1 MSINR
6 ERLAGLVAV
15 LALLAPVVLPG
26 SAAAAPPVAQAPGRQ
41 VARAPGSQ
49 AALVAAPPAALAAGS
64 QTVAA
69 PVPVGSWLGAAP
81 GALGAT
87 TVGTG
92 VVGAGTA
99 GTADGNAGTGSAG
112 DSVAPPRVKASS
124 MVLADEETGQV
135 LFERAERQPRAM
147 ASTTKVMTGLLALEQ
162 LDERRTVVI
171 GREPTAVGEE
181 SLELHEGERL
191 TVHQLLRVGGRRQDR
206 LHQRRQALPGG
217 LGQPRR
223 APAGGGGPRIPGR
236 LRRRPCAVRVRVHR
250 LRLGAAGAA
259 GPGGHPGGDRP
270 DRRLSGDR
278 RCRRPG
284 PAGPARRTGAGA
296 ADANP
301 RGAER
306 PRGHRRRH
314 RLHHRRRGLLH
325 RLHRRRRHPERRARE
340 RRDADRLDPGGRA
353 APGTTAARAAGLRA
367 GERQR
372 HTRGRGGQRPS
383 GGRGSRQ
390 RRLRRARGRLDAG
403 GGDPAV
409 VERGGGAGP
418 ARLGPG
424 GDRPVPAPGLAVS
437 PNPDRGP
444 ADGGD
449 LSAVRVV
456 GNPGPGAAAV
466 WTLLDG
472 PTLRARVAQLGAR
485 LRADYQGLEPIMVSV
500 LRGAVVFLADL
511 VRVAE
516 MPCKVD
522 FMAVERSDASET
534 TGVVRI
540 LKDLELDVTGHHV
553 LLVEDVVDT
562 GLTLA
567 YLLEVLEARRPA
579 SLCVCALLDKRAR
592 RRIDVPLAYVG
603 FEVPDTFVF
612 GYGLDL
618 DERERGRDEVLAT
631 ADLQALRRDPRL
643 IPVRGR

>member
-1 MSINR
+1 MLINR

-147 ASTTKVMTGLLALEQ
+147 ASTTKVMTGLLALER
-162 LDERRTVVI
+162 LDQRRTVVI
-171 GREPTAVGEE
+171 GREPTTVGEE
-181 SLELHEGERL
+181 SMELREGERL
-191 TVHQLLRVGGRRQDR
+191 TVHQLLLGLLVKSANDAAVALADAVDGSEAVFVRRMNARAAELGLRDTHYVTPYGLDR
-206 LHQRRQALPGG
+206 PGHRTSARDLARLWEVAMRRADFRALVSTRSAQLPG
-217 LGQPRR
+217 PARVP
-223 APAGGGGPRIPGR
+223 PAGGGGPRIPGR

-250 LRLGAAGAA
+250 LRLGAPGAA
-259 GPGGHPGGDRP
+259 GPGGHPDGDRP

-278 RCRRPG
+278 RRRRPG
-284 PAGPARRTGAGA
+284 PEGPARRTGAGA

-325 RLHRRRRHPERRARE
+325 RPHRRRRHPERRARE

-409 VERGGGAGP
+409 VER
-418 ARLGPG
+418 
-424 GDRPVPAPGLAVS
+424 
-437 PNPDRGP
+437 
-444 ADGGD
+444 
-449 LSAVRVV
+449 
-456 GNPGPGAAAV
+456 
-466 WTLLDG
+466 
-472 PTLRARVAQLGAR
+472 
-485 LRADYQGLEPIMVSV
+485 
-500 LRGAVVFLADL
+500 
-511 VRVAE
+511 
-516 MPCKVD
+516 
-522 FMAVERSDASET
+522 
-534 TGVVRI
+534 
-540 LKDLELDVTGHHV
+540 
-553 LLVEDVVDT
+553 
-562 GLTLA
+562 
-567 YLLEVLEARRPA
+567 
-579 SLCVCALLDKRAR
+579 
-592 RRIDVPLAYVG
+592 
-603 FEVPDTFVF
+603 
-612 GYGLDL
+612 
-618 DERERGRDEVLAT
+618 
-631 ADLQALRRDPRL
+631 
-643 IPVRGR
+643 